1 MDVKTH
7 SDFVEI
13 QKQIEDIT
21 DIIQN
26 LVQMVTDN
34 RKFIEKNAKLSKEIA
49 DTLQTMQKIV
59 TKIK

>member
-13 QKQIEDIT
+13 QKQIGDIT

>member
-13 QKQIEDIT
+13 QKQIGDIT

-49 DTLQTMQKIV
+49 DTLQTMQEIV

>member
-13 QKQIEDIT
+13 QKQIGDIT

-49 DTLQTMQKIV
+49 DTLQTMPKIV

>member
-13 QKQIEDIT
+13 QKQIGDIT

-49 DTLQTMQKIV
+49 DTLQTMQEIM
-59 TKIK
+59 TKNK